1 MSIPNNELR
10 EKIQAIIK
18 AWYGLDDCFRFAP
31 SYFRDELG
39 EKASAIDDALLD
51 LEGILCKTGWI
62 SVNERLPE
70 FSQYVLV
77 YSVDKYDNQSDAGIE
92 IDSYDTINDIWVESS
107 SWERVVTH
115 WMPLPPIPE
124 DESWLNLC
132 LKSHPANAVSVL
144 AVVYD
149 PVYEEICPG
158 KGRSVE
164 AILYGYDKRR
174 GKMFMDFATGPN
186 GTITVPITD
195 QVTHWMYYPEL
206 PDSPDNETEDI
217 ALFYLNELMAH
228 IHCTHCDMGGKHQ
241 YKLAPSAY
249 PLVSEIKAWLSE
261 KA

>member
-132 LKSHPANAVSVL
+132 LKSHPANMPCRSLQSSTIRSMRRYALERVGRL
-144 AVVYD
+144 RLFCMD
-149 PVYEEICPG
+149 TINEEERCLWI
-158 KGRSVE
+158 S
-164 AILYGYDKRR
+164 L
-174 GKMFMDFATGPN
+174 
-186 GTITVPITD
+186 
-195 QVTHWMYYPEL
+195 
-206 PDSPDNETEDI
+206 
-217 ALFYLNELMAH
+217 
-228 IHCTHCDMGGKHQ
+228 
-241 YKLAPSAY
+241 
-249 PLVSEIKAWLSE
+249 LVRMVR
-261 KA
+261 